1 MKYYVFIARDEE
13 EFSRY
18 PQSGFQELKR
28 DFAKT
33 IRYKEMGGSYLLI
46 ISSDVKPKNA
56 ESDEDVKIMCFKV
69 AAAIKSVNTNYD
81 YAADTDC
88 VHIFV
93 HVGGEGSCGL
103 GKMEESLK
111 EKVGERKKN
120 WKVFLLSSSLRWRID
135 VKQSMIRLP
144 NREGELDV
152 LVKRCEM
159 DIAAEIL
166 KGFEARYSTTEKK
179 DCYDKICEKL
189 SIVKIEEKR
198 K

>member
-13 EFSRY
+13 EFGRY
-18 PQSGFQELKR
+18 PQEGFQELKL

-33 IRYKEMGGSYLLI
+33 IRYKKIGNSYLLI

-56 ESDEDVKIMCFKV
+56 ESDEDVKMMCFKV
-69 AAAIKSVNTNYD
+69 AAAIKSVNANYD
-81 YAADTDC
+81 YAADNDC

-111 EKVGERKKN
+111 KKVGEIKEK
-120 WKVFLLSSSLRWRID
+120 WKVFLLSSSWRWRIN

-152 LVKRCEM
+152 LVKRCKM
-159 DIAAEIL
+159 DIADKIL
-166 KGFEARYSTTEKK
+166 KGFTAFCKNNTAE
-179 DCYDKICEKL
+179 YDGICREL
-189 SIVKIEEKR
+189 SIVKIKEKR
-198 K
+198 I

>member
-81 YAADTDC
+81 YAADKDC

-111 EKVGERKKN
+111 KKVGEIKKN
-120 WKVFLLSSSLRWRID
+120 WKVFLLNSSWRWRID

-144 NREGELDV
+144 NREGGLDI

-166 KGFEARYSTTEKK
+166 KGFKARYNSENS
-179 DCYDKICEKL
+179 YNEICKNL

>member
-1 MKYYVFIARDEE
+1 MKYYVFIAREEE

-33 IRYKEMGGSYLLI
+33 IRYKEMGDSYLLI

-56 ESDEDVKIMCFKV
+56 ESDEDVKMMCFKV

-81 YAADTDC
+81 YAADNDC

-111 EKVGERKKN
+111 EKVGEIKKN
-120 WKVFLLSSSLRWRID
+120 WKVFLLSSSWRWRID

-152 LVKRCEM
+152 FVKRCEM
-159 DIAAEIL
+159 DIADKIL
-166 KGFEARYSTTEKK
+166 KGFTAFCENNTDT
-179 DCYDKICEKL
+179 YDEICREL
-189 SIVKIEEKR
+189 SIVKIKENR
-198 K
+198 I